1 MAVNNWI
8 QETAAG
14 VRIRVRVVPRA
25 ARNEVQGVLGN
36 ALKIRLQAPPVEG
49 QANAALIEF
58 LAERLD
64 VSRRSVRLESGAT
77 GRNKTALITGRS
89 AAEIAARLNPAP

>member
-64 VSRRSVRLESGAT
+64 LSRRSVRLESGAT